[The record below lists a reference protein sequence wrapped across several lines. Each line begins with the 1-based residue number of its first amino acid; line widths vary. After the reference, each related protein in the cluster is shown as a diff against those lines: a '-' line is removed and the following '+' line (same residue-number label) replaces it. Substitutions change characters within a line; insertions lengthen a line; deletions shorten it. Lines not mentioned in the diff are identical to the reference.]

1 MRTQHKRPARTE
13 KRHKQP
19 GSSPGSLV
27 YTGEKQ
33 QDTVSLQLIQFTE
46 DAIHAST
53 ETDIRALLGKIDAT
67 QVNWIN
73 VSGLHDTAVIE
84 SLGSHFTIDPLVLED
99 ILHTEHMPKLEEH
112 DNYLFLTLKILT
124 YSEERNTIERE
135 HISMVLGDCYLITFQ
150 EKNSGV
156 FDVIRDTLNSG
167 TGRLRKRKADYLF
180 YRLLDTIV
188 DHYWCHSRH
197 D

>member
-1 MRTQHKRPARTE
+1 MRSNRT
-13 KRHKQP
+13 RSP
-19 GSSPGSLV
+19 CSSFS
-27 YTGEKQ
+27 
-33 QDTVSLQLIQFTE
+33 FTE
-46 DAIHAST
+46 NAIHAST

-73 VSGLHDTAVIE
+73 VNGLHDTAVIE

-112 DNYLFLTLKILT
+112 DKYLFLTLKILT
-124 YSEERNTIERE
+124 YCEERNTIEQE

-156 FDVIRDTLNSG
+156 FDVIRDRLNFG
-167 TGRLRKRKADYLF
+167 TARLRKRGVDYLF
-180 YRLLDTIV
+180 TGCWTQPSTTTASFLIRLKIKLRYGRGTAG
-188 DHYWCHSRH
+188 
-197 D
+197 